1 MKTLRLILGDQLNQQ
16 HSWFQE
22 HDKDIIY
29 FMAEMRQETDYVT
42 HHIQKV
48 AAFFMAMRSFHEWLE
63 NNNHKSVYYQLDNEA
78 NTHDLV
84 KNVEKLIQE
93 HDIKKFEY
101 LAPDEYRLD
110 EQLKQFC
117 NGLDI
122 AWQGYDTEHFFTKRK
137 DVATFFK
144 GKKRWTM
151 EYFYRDM
158 RKEHDILIDKD
169 GEPEGGK
176 WNYDHSNRNKWNGD
190 TTIPQEILFTKDASD
205 IVDMLEKHGVKTIGR
220 IANNELHWPT
230 TRDECLESLDYF
242 CKHLLPHFGDY
253 QDAMHT
259 DQVFLY
265 HSRLS
270 FAMNSKILSPRE
282 VIDAVLLRFRESE
295 QATDLT
301 QVEGFV
307 RQILGWREFM
317 RGIYWNEMPDYQ
329 LKNKLENKNSLPDF
343 YWTGD
348 TKMNCLSNA
357 INNSLDNAYA
367 HHIQRLMITGNYAL
381 LTMTD
386 PSLVDEW
393 YLGIYID
400 AIEWVEITNTRGM
413 SQWADGGL
421 VATKPYVSSGSYI
434 NKMGNYC
441 KNCHYKVNLKNA
453 EENA

>member
-84 KNVEKLIQE
+84 KNLEKLIQE

-230 TRDECLESLDYF
+230 TRAECLESLDYF
-242 CKHLLPHFGDY
+242 CEHLLPHFGDY

-282 VIDAVLLRFRESE
+282 VIDAVLLRFRE
-295 QATDLT
+295 
-301 QVEGFV
+301 
-307 RQILGWREFM
+307 
-317 RGIYWNEMPDYQ
+317 
-329 LKNKLENKNSLPDF
+329 
-343 YWTGD
+343 
-348 TKMNCLSNA
+348 
-357 INNSLDNAYA
+357 
-367 HHIQRLMITGNYAL
+367 
-381 LTMTD
+381 
-386 PSLVDEW
+386 
-393 YLGIYID
+393 
-400 AIEWVEITNTRGM
+400 
-413 SQWADGGL
+413 
-421 VATKPYVSSGSYI
+421 
-434 NKMGNYC
+434 
-441 KNCHYKVNLKNA
+441 
-453 EENA
+453 